1 MQVMTQEKRNSSQND
16 PTGVLDTIEQ
26 LVSTLS
32 VEDAWAIHKSA
43 MSRYG
48 FDKLLYG
55 FTRFNTRNSYG
66 DRNDLL
72 LLSSMPDGYMDRFI
86 DDDLYRTA
94 PMTRWARDNVGAMSW
109 GWLAQN
115 LGELS
120 AEERQV
126 VEFNKSY
133 GLTAGYTIAFQ
144 DALTRHKGAIAL
156 VAKAGVSQF
165 DADRVWAEK
174 GREIN
179 VLNQIAHL
187 KFTALPLP
195 KARSKLSGRQREV
208 LEWVGDGKTMQDIAT
223 ILGLTQAT
231 VEKHLKNARDSLSV
245 ETTAQA
251 VRKASVQNQIFVL
264 EH

>member
-1 MQVMTQEKRNSSQND
+1 MTQENRNGPHD
-16 PTGVLDTIEQ
+16 YPVGVLDTMEQ
-26 LVSTLS
+26 LVLTLS
-32 VEDAWAIHKSA
+32 VEDAWAVHTTA
-43 MSRYG
+43 MARYG

-66 DRNDLL
+66 DRDDLL

-109 GWLAQN
+109 GWLAKHM
-115 LGELS
+115 GDLS
-120 AEERQV
+120 PEERQV
-126 VEFNKSY
+126 VEFNQSY

-156 VAKAGVSQF
+156 VARPGATQSDV
-165 DADRVWAEK
+165 DRLWIEK

-179 VLNQIAHL
+179 ILNQIAHL

-195 KARSKLSGRQREV
+195 KARSRLSGRQREV

-251 VRKASVQNQIFVL
+251 VRKASVQNQIFVV
-264 EH
+264 ET